1 MLKTFPW
8 WRWLK
13 LIEAPLQD
21 LLPLSKMLLQTF
33 HPKPKNKTSPPQL
46 HLHPLPVTMQVRL
59 KRRLHKQ
66 VLVSNHIGPDYP
78 LPPMVTLWTF
88 VDCNC
93 IVYYKCCLDHLILPC
108 NRSRTV
114 EVILERIP
122 LAFGNLSVP
131 VSTDGPVQ
139 ILSDGGSSPSS
150 RYEVVLAIL
159 LVQHRTSSA

>member
-1 MLKTFPW
+1 MPPKGKKGSSKGKKDKPEQSKKKDPQPKKLKLSSRARPPASSKDDDEGLNDEDLRVVALQRRSSSS
-8 WRWLK
+8 RWLK

-21 LLPLSKMLLQTF
+21 LPPLSKMLLQTF

-59 KRRLHKQ
+59 KGRLHKQ

-93 IVYYKCCLDHLILPC
+93 IV
-108 NRSRTV
+108 
-114 EVILERIP
+114 
-122 LAFGNLSVP
+122 LALYCVGICYVKK
-131 VSTDGPVQ
+131 T
-139 ILSDGGSSPSS
+139 
-150 RYEVVLAIL
+150 
-159 LVQHRTSSA
+159 